1 MYNEHYSRVDF
12 SACYWSIECNEAVGI
27 QSGDVDDKDITVS
40 SKRHDFNVL
49 DAWCPATVNRK
60 QYFQVNLGFKTKITK
75 VSTQGRLGNLDRH
88 VKSYR
93 LYYSMDGHD
102 WKVYQT
108 EGVDKVGI
116 NRRRGL
122 AHYEG
127 ELIRAFNLKGYLE
140 DGKDGGATV
149 FVKFIH
155 HIDFFTNN

>member
-1 MYNEHYSRVDF
+1 MSGFEYVESYSTELYDRYTQRIMYNEHYSRVDF

-108 EGVDKVGI
+108 EGVDKVGV
-116 NRRRGL
+116 NRRWGFSIKV
-122 AHYEG
+122 A
-127 ELIRAFNLKGYLE
+127 LKEKSPL
-140 DGKDGGATV
+140 
-149 FVKFIH
+149 
-155 HIDFFTNN
+155 